1 MISLGLGY
9 TLLVVSLL
17 FFAWLGSRESGNKV
31 LDMDEFLS
39 ARGSQNWIMIG
50 LSLFASGMGI
60 WILFGPSEVG
70 YYGGFYDVFGYA
82 LSSATPFLLLAY
94 LGPIIRDLTPKG
106 ITLADFVR
114 QKMGRPMQL
123 YVGIISILYMFTFM
137 FAEYIAIG
145 RAVEFLSGID
155 FLIPIILVAIVTTF
169 YTVMGGLPVSIKTD
183 RIQSF
188 FIIWLVV
195 CVVLFIINEG
205 FGNTLDDAKAYNP
218 EDTWSIGSI
227 SDYSTFE
234 AGLALVLAITAA
246 EMFSQGNWQRIWAS
260 ENNEALR
267 KGALLASFLCF
278 VAVLLFGYL
287 GTVAAGRGSVLDPS
301 ITFFELIADYP
312 EPILAMFLVLGIA
325 LVCSSIDTLQNAIV
339 AVISRD
345 IADSNHWSRIL
356 GFKSR
361 QENHHILN
369 QAKYAV
375 ISIAPIAIFLAWYYA
390 DDALS
395 VFRIFL
401 VADLFAAATVL
412 PIFLSLSDRV
422 TANGGLV
429 GAVFGLISVVIYGIF
444 ISDLETGIDY
454 LTNPINENGLANLG
468 VFLSALIGSAL
479 VTIIVSEIENQS

>member
-1 MISLGLGY
+1 MISSSLAYFLLLG
-9 TLLVVSLL
+9 SLA
-17 FFAWLGSRESGNKV
+17 FFAWLGYKESLKIEI
-31 LDMDEFLS
+31 DQDSFQS
-39 ARGSQNWIMIG
+39 ARNSQNWIMIG
-50 LSLFASGMGI
+50 LSLFASGIGI

-94 LGPIIRDLTPKG
+94 LGPVIRNLTPQG
-106 ITLADFVR
+106 VTLADFVR

-123 YVGIISILYMFTFM
+123 YVGIISIIYMFTFM

-155 FLIPIILVAIVTTF
+155 FLIPIVLVAIVTTF

-195 CVVLFIINEG
+195 CVVFFIINEG

-218 EDTWSIGSI
+218 EDAWSIGSI

-246 EMFSQGNWQRIWAS
+246 EMFSQGNWQRTWAS
-260 ENNEALR
+260 EDNEALR
-267 KGALLASFLCF
+267 KGAFLASGLCF
-278 VAVLLFGYL
+278 VAVLLFGFL
-287 GTVAAGRGSVLDPS
+287 GTVTAGRGALSDPS
-301 ITFFELIADYP
+301 IAFFELIKGYN
-312 EPILAMFLVLGIA
+312 ELVLAMFLVLGVA
-325 LVCSSIDTLQNAIV
+325 LVCSSIDTLQNAIG
-339 AVISRD
+339 AVVSRD
-345 IADSNHWSRIL
+345 IADSNL
-356 GFKSR
+356 
-361 QENHHILN
+361 NLN
-369 QAKYAV
+369 QAKYVV
-375 ISIAPIAIFLAWYYA
+375 ISTAPIAIFLAWYYA

-395 VFRIFL
+395 VFQIFL

-429 GAVFGLISVVIYGIF
+429 GAMFGLISVVIYGAF
-444 ISDLETGIDY
+444 TSDFETGIGY
-454 LTNPINENGLANLG
+454 LTNPVNDFGLANLD
-468 VFLSALIGSAL
+468 VFLSALLGSAL
-479 VTIIVSEIENQS
+479 MTIVFSEIENSQS

>member
-1 MISLGLGY
+1 
-9 TLLVVSLL
+9 
-17 FFAWLGSRESGNKV
+17 
-31 LDMDEFLS
+31 
-39 ARGSQNWIMIG
+39 MIG

-60 WILFGPSEVG
+60 WILFSPSEVG

-94 LGPIIRDLTPKG
+94 LGPIIRTLTPEG
-106 ITLADFVR
+106 VTLADFVR

-145 RAVEFLSGID
+145 RAIEFLSGIN
-155 FLIPIILVAIVTTF
+155 FLIPIICVAIVTTV

-205 FGNTLDDAKAYNP
+205 FGNTLDDAKTYNP

-246 EMFSQGNWQRIWAS
+246 EMFSQGNWQRTWAS
-260 ENNEALR
+260 ESNEALR
-267 KGALLASFLCF
+267 KGALLASLLCF
-278 VAVLLFGYL
+278 VAVLLFGFL
-287 GTVAAGRGSVLDPS
+287 GTVAAGRGALPDPS
-301 ITFFELIADYP
+301 IAFFELIRNYP
-312 EPILAMFLVLGIA
+312 EPVLAMFLVLGIA
-325 LVCSSIDTLQNAIV
+325 LVCSSIDTLQNAVV

-345 IADSNHWSRIL
+345 ITDS
-356 GFKSR
+356 K
-361 QENHHILN
+361 LN
-369 QAKYAV
+369 IVQAKYVTVA
-375 ISIAPIAIFLAWYYA
+375 IAPISIILAWFYA
-390 DDALS
+390 DEALS

-429 GAVFGLISVVIYGIF
+429 GAIFGLISVVIYGAYT
-444 ISDLETGIDY
+444 SDLQTGLDY
-454 LTNPINENGLANLG
+454 LTNPVNEYGLANLY
-468 VFLSALIGSAL
+468 VFLYALIGSAL
-479 VTIIVSEIENQS
+479 MTIIVSEIENSQS

>member
-1 MISLGLGY
+1 MISSGLAYILLLG
-9 TLLVVSLL
+9 SLA
-17 FFAWLGSRESGNKV
+17 FFAWLGYKESLKIE
-31 LDMDEFLS
+31 LDQDLFQS
-39 ARGSQNWIMIG
+39 ARNSQNWIMIG

-60 WILFGPSEVG
+60 WILFSPSEVG

-94 LGPIIRDLTPKG
+94 LGPIIRTLTPEG
-106 ITLADFVR
+106 VTLADFVR

-145 RAVEFLSGID
+145 RAIEFLSGIN
-155 FLIPIILVAIVTTF
+155 FLIPIICVAIVTTA

-205 FGNTLDDAKAYNP
+205 FGNTLDDAKTYNP

-246 EMFSQGNWQRIWAS
+246 EMFSQGNWQRTWAS
-260 ENNEALR
+260 ESNEALR
-267 KGALLASFLCF
+267 KGALLASLLCF

-287 GTVAAGRGSVLDPS
+287 GTVAAGRGALSDPS
-301 ITFFELIADYP
+301 IAFFELIRNYS
-312 EPILAMFLVLGIA
+312 EPVLAMFLVLGVA
-325 LVCSSIDTLQNAIV
+325 LVCSSIDTLQNAVV
-339 AVISRD
+339 AVVSRD
-345 IADSNHWSRIL
+345 LTDSKLDIV
-356 GFKSR
+356 
-361 QENHHILN
+361 
-369 QAKYAV
+369 QAKYV
-375 ISIAPIAIFLAWYYA
+375 VVGIAPIAIFLAWFFA
-390 DDALS
+390 DESLS

-429 GAVFGLISVVIYGIF
+429 GAIFGLISVVIYGAYT
-444 ISDLETGIDY
+444 SDLQTGLDY
-454 LTNPINENGLANLG
+454 LTNPVNEYGLANLY
-468 VFLSALIGSAL
+468 VFLSSLIGSAL
-479 VTIIVSEIENQS
+479 MTIIVSEIENSQS

>member
-1 MISLGLGY
+1 MIPPFLGY
-9 TLLVVSLL
+9 ILIFGSLA
-17 FFAWLGSRESGNKV
+17 FFAWLGSRESGSKL
-31 LDMDEFLS
+31 LDTDEYLS
-39 ARGSQNWIMIG
+39 ARGSQNWLMIG

-60 WILFGPSEVG
+60 WLLFGPSEAG

-155 FLIPIILVAIVTTF
+155 FLVPIVYVAIVTTF
-169 YTVMGGLPVSIKTD
+169 YTVIGGLPVSIKTD

-188 FIIWLVV
+188 FILWLII
-195 CVVLFIINEG
+195 CIIVLIFIEG
-205 FGNTLDDAKAYNP
+205 FGNILNDAKAYTP
-218 EDTWSIGSI
+218 EDIEWEWYHGSI

-234 AGLALVLAITAA
+234 GGLALVLAITAA
-246 EMFSQGNWQRIWAS
+246 EMFSQGNWQRTWAS

-267 KGALLASFLCF
+267 KGAFLASVLCF
-278 VAVLLFGYL
+278 IAVLLFGFL
-287 GTVAAGRGSVLDPS
+287 GTVAAGRGSLSDPS
-301 ITFFELIADYP
+301 IAFFELIKDYN
-312 EPILAMFLVLGIA
+312 EIVLAMFLVLGIA

-339 AVISRD
+339 AVVSRD
-345 IADSNHWSRIL
+345 LTDSNMDI
-356 GFKSR
+356 F
-361 QENHHILN
+361 
-369 QAKYAV
+369 QARYAV
-375 ISIAPIAIFLAWYYA
+375 ILVAPIAIFLAWYYA
-390 DDALS
+390 DDSLS
-395 VFRIFL
+395 VFRLFL

-412 PIFLSLSDRV
+412 PIFLSLSDRI

-429 GAVFGLISVVIYGIF
+429 GAMFGLISVVIYGI
-444 ISDLETGIDY
+444 ITSDFETGIGY
-454 LTNPINENGLANLG
+454 LTNPVNDFGLANLD
-468 VFLSALIGSAL
+468 VFLSALLGSAL
-479 VTIIVSEIENQS
+479 MTILVSELENQS

>member
-1 MISLGLGY
+1 MISPFLGY
-9 TLLVVSLL
+9 FLIFGSLA
-17 FFAWLGSRESGNKV
+17 FFAWLGSRESGGKL
-31 LDMDEFLS
+31 LDTDEYLS
-39 ARGSQNWIMIG
+39 ARGSQNWLMIG

-60 WILFGPSEVG
+60 WLLFGPSEVG

-82 LSSATPFLLLAY
+82 ISSATPFLLLAY

-114 QKMGRPMQL
+114 QKMGRPMQI

-145 RAVEFLSGID
+145 RAVNFLSGID
-155 FLIPIILVAIVTTF
+155 FLVPIVYVAIVTTF
-169 YTVMGGLPVSIKTD
+169 YTVIGGLPVSIKTD

-195 CVVLFIINEG
+195 CVVFFIINEG

-218 EDTWSIGSI
+218 EDDWSIGSI

-246 EMFSQGNWQRIWAS
+246 EMFSQGNWQRTWAS

-267 KGALLASFLCF
+267 KGAFLASGLCF
-278 VAVLLFGYL
+278 IAVLLFGFL
-287 GTVAAGRGSVLDPS
+287 GTVAAGRGSLSNPS
-301 ITFFELIADYP
+301 IAFFELIKDYN
-312 EPILAMFLVLGIA
+312 EIVLAMFLVLGIA

-339 AVISRD
+339 AVVSRD
-345 IADSNHWSRIL
+345 LTDSNMDIS
-356 GFKSR
+356 
-361 QENHHILN
+361 
-369 QAKYAV
+369 QARYAV
-375 ISIAPIAIFLAWYYA
+375 ILVAPIAIFLAWYYA

-412 PIFLSLSDRV
+412 PVFLSLSDRI

-429 GAVFGLISVVIYGIF
+429 GAIFGLISVVIYGTIT
-444 ISDLETGIDY
+444 SDFDTGIGY
-454 LTNPINENGLANLG
+454 LTNPVNEFGLANLD
-468 VFLSALIGSAL
+468 VFLSALLGSAL
-479 VTIIVSEIENQS
+479 MTILVSEIENHS

>member
-1 MISLGLGY
+1 MISPFLGY
-9 TLLVVSLL
+9 ILIFGSLA
-17 FFAWLGSRESGNKV
+17 FFAWLGSRESGSKL
-31 LDMDEFLS
+31 LDTDEYLS
-39 ARGSQNWIMIG
+39 ARGSQNWLMIG

-60 WILFGPSEVG
+60 WLLFGPSEVG

-82 LSSATPFLLLAY
+82 ISSATPFLLLAY

-114 QKMGRPMQL
+114 QKMGRPMQI
-123 YVGIISILYMFTFM
+123 YVGVISILYMFTFM

-145 RAVEFLSGID
+145 RAVNFLSGID
-155 FLIPIILVAIVTTF
+155 FLVPIVYVAIVTTF
-169 YTVMGGLPVSIKTD
+169 YTVIGGLPVSIKTD

-195 CVVLFIINEG
+195 CVVFFIINEG

-218 EDTWSIGSI
+218 EDDWSIGSI

-246 EMFSQGNWQRIWAS
+246 EMFSQGNWQRTWAS

-267 KGALLASFLCF
+267 KGAFLASGLCF
-278 VAVLLFGYL
+278 IAVLLFGFL
-287 GTVAAGRGSVLDPS
+287 GTVAAGRGSLSNPS
-301 ITFFELIADYP
+301 IAFFELIKDYN
-312 EPILAMFLVLGIA
+312 EIVLAMFLVLGIA

-339 AVISRD
+339 AVVSRD
-345 IADSNHWSRIL
+345 LTDSNMDIS
-356 GFKSR
+356 
-361 QENHHILN
+361 
-369 QAKYAV
+369 QARYAV
-375 ISIAPIAIFLAWYYA
+375 ILVAPIAIFLAWYYA

-412 PIFLSLSDRV
+412 PVFLSLSDRI

-429 GAVFGLISVVIYGIF
+429 GAIFGLISVVIYGTIT
-444 ISDLETGIDY
+444 SDFDTGIGY
-454 LTNPINENGLANLG
+454 LTNPVNEFGLANLD
-468 VFLSALIGSAL
+468 VFLSALLGSAL
-479 VTIIVSEIENQS
+479 MTILVSEIENHS